1 VLPRQAPIN
10 RVVQFG
16 HLVAVLVADAA
27 HQTV

>member
-10 RVVQFG
+10 RGVQLS
-16 HLVAVLVADAA
+16 HLAAVLVADAA